1 MAQEFSIGVILVNK
15 DKFLLLRRFP
25 GHWSFIKKSYQ
36 EIENKEDFA
45 REICKEQG
53 INTLFHV
60 KNFAETEEYFF
71 KKHGDTVH
79 KEVTFFIFETT
90 EETITLASADYMAYV
105 WLEYERAIARITFKP
120 EKELLKKAYDHLK
133 YNK

>member
-1 MAQEFSIGVILVNK
+1 MPQEFSVGVILTNK

-25 GHWSFIKKSYQ
+25 GHWSFIKKNYTST
-36 EIENKEDFA
+36 ENKEEFA
-45 REICKEQG
+45 REMCKEQG
-53 INTLFHV
+53 IKNLFHV

-79 KEVTFFIFETT
+79 KEVTFFIFETS
-90 EETITLASADYMAYV
+90 EEEITLASADYMGYA
-105 WLEYERAIARITFKP
+105 WLEFERAMARITFKP
-120 EKELLKKAYDHLK
+120 EKDLLKKALEHLK